1 MNNPTTLTND
11 LHAHVLD
18 VLLLHLEHGV
28 PIIGIG
34 NLHVGLGFALLVLQ
48 GRIQQQD
55 PRLLDAAAHLGMRHV
70 LVEHEAL
77 EDLAV
82 GDLPAGNLLHLGVAL
97 DVDLGPVGVGVGRV
111 VVGPPAPRLGIGGEG
126 RSRPRRAGHGQ
137 HGLQRHLHHLVVPAA
152 GELGPDAGL
161 DQLGH
166 EVGVA
171 HVDAQ
176 GLALQD
182 GQGLLQGAVVALHDD
197 GGVEVVPHE
206 RLGQDE
212 HLAGQDDDRRGTV
225 ADLLVLGPAQ
235 LDHGLGR
242 RLADVD
248 LAEDAVAVVGDD
260 DAAHGIEEHLEHRAR
275 TEGGPDD
282 VGYGPGGRDVGQ
294 LGPAAGLAL
303 RLGVC
308 SRL

>member
-1 MNNPTTLTND
+1 
-11 LHAHVLD
+11 
-18 VLLLHLEHGV
+18 
-28 PIIGIG
+28 
-34 NLHVGLGFALLVLQ
+34 
-48 GRIQQQD
+48 
-55 PRLLDAAAHLGMRHV
+55 MRHV

-82 GDLPAGNLLHLGVAL
+82 GDLPAGNLFDLGVPLDVHLGP
-97 DVDLGPVGVGVGRV
+97 LGVRVGRI
-111 VVGPPAPRLGIGGEG
+111 VVGPPASRLGIGGEG
-126 RSRPRRAGHGQ
+126 RAGPRRAGHGQ
-137 HGLQRHLHHLVVPAA
+137 HGLQGHLHHLVVPAA

-166 EVGVA
+166 QVGVA

-176 GLALQD
+176 RLLLQD
-182 GQGLLQGAVVALHDD
+182 GQRLLQRAVVALHDD

-212 HLAGQDDDRRGTV
+212 HLARQDDDRRGPI
-225 ADLLVLGPAQ
+225 ADLLVLGPAEF
-235 LDHGLGR
+235 DHGLGR

-275 TEGGPDD
+275 AEGGPDD
-282 VGYGPGGRDVGQ
+282 VRYGPGGRDVGQ

-303 RLGVC
+303 RFGVC
-308 SRL
+308 N